1 MTLEGSQWFRAPT
14 KLTSD
19 GETGSSLGTLKAN
32 SFVLDFRSNFPFFCE
47 LGNQFPLTDY
57 LDCLTPHS
65 PGQHSTRSRNP
76 SLNSILWPSE
86 VSFKMQW
93 QD

>member
-1 MTLEGSQWFRAPT
+1 MKITSIPPSTTVTQAYRSRLKSKLRDIRP
-14 KLTSD
+14 LTSD

-32 SFVLDFRSNFPFFCE
+32 SFVLDFRSNFRFFCE
-47 LGNQFPLTDY
+47 LGKTTL
-57 LDCLTPHS
+57 
-65 PGQHSTRSRNP
+65 TRSRNP
-76 SLNSILWPSE
+76 SLNSILWPLE